1 MWKTLHKNKQDNHNK
16 LTHTHTQA
24 HIVVRCVSSARIIR
38 LNRLLHRRFD
48 WNERDTT
55 KKGYQSDFAFDAR
68 FTAVPS
74 SFIYFT
80 FSLPFAVAFF
90 FFRALIFQPKL
101 EFTCTTRSWNCTENC
116 VVWFKQP
123 HLNTHTLTQQTI
135 TLAQQIFCTAEISK
149 RWKKENSAHTRFFT
163 NHFHFNESCS
173 HTTIYSRCPPFSI
186 SLFLAPRYT
195 EAHLVIMLLHLDYVY
210 VNSRR
215 INEPFNGHITF
226 GECLFTV
233 WHYWTKGRKIN
244 RNYSFD
250 SNVIYR
256 KRTEN
261 GNEMKFIQENHSKL
275 GAKK

>member
-16 LTHTHTQA
+16 LIQTHTSTH
-24 HIVVRCVSSARIIR
+24 RRSMCVFGPNNKAQSAAAPPIR
-38 LNRLLHRRFD
+38 LKWTRYNEKGISKRFCI
-48 WNERDTT
+48 RCAIY
-55 KKGYQSDFAFDAR
+55 GRSIFFYLFYI
-68 FTAVPS
+68 FTAVCCCLFLFS
-74 SFIYFT
+74 RINFSAQTRVHMHYSFLKLHGKLCRLIQAA
-80 FSLPFAVAFF
+80 SL
-90 FFRALIFQPKL
+90 K
-101 EFTCTTRSWNCTENC
+101 
-116 VVWFKQP
+116 
-123 HLNTHTLTQQTI
+123 HTHTLTQQTI

-149 RWKKENSAHTRFFT
+149 RWKKKNSAHTRFFT